1 MLNTVPRDEQGASAV
16 EYGLMA
22 ALIAG
27 VIVVVVIALGGVTG
41 EMFGD
46 TCTEV
51 HDGVV
56 AAGRTPT
63 ANC

>member
-1 MLNTVPRDEQGASAV
+1 MRTVLNGDERGASAV
-16 EYGLMA
+16 EYGLLA
-22 ALIAG
+22 AFIAG
-27 VIVVVVIALGGVTG
+27 VIVLIVIGLGGVTG

-63 ANC
+63 ATC

>member
-1 MLNTVPRDEQGASAV
+1 MMGILNRDERGASAV
-16 EYGLMA
+16 EYGFLA
-22 ALIAG
+22 AFIAG
-27 VIVVVVIALGGVTG
+27 VVVIVVASLGGLTN

-46 TCTEV
+46 TCAEV

-56 AAGRTPT
+56 SAGRPPS